1 VHDATSPSP
10 WVLLVKDGTATRQAV
25 TLGLR
30 GVGSVEILGGLAEGD
45 RVVPAGNAIRAGQR
59 LRPVSDV

>member
-1 VHDATSPSP
+1 
-10 WVLLVKDGTATRQAV
+10 VLLVKDGTATRQPV